1 MRIRLLPVV
10 AISAFVLAA
19 CGGGSGPSLGVSGP
33 PSAQAVAAN
42 DSDFTGTTKCP
53 ESGSWDTYL
62 KAEQTKDPSQYQT
75 DKTNWDGE
83 KAAGANDSYIAVYA
97 ASASDCGGFGASTPS
112 GKVAY
117 VFAIR
122 YKDAGSAS
130 ASYKSGS
137 KQIHL
142 SDSDL
147 ANIKAAGG
155 TVLQGSASGLG
166 DNSITVSLDI
176 ATASIYIAY
185 WQKKQ
190 FQVAVV
196 SYQVPSADVSAAAKK
211 IDARIT

>member
-1 MRIRLLPVV
+1 MRIRLPVV
-10 AISAFVLAA
+10 AIAAFLLAA
-19 CGGGSGPSLGVSGP
+19 CGGGNGPSLGVTGP
-33 PSAQAVAAN
+33 PSAKAVAAS
-42 DSDFTGTTKCP
+42 DSDFSGMTSCP

-75 DKTNWDGE
+75 DKTNWDDS
-83 KAAGANDSYIAVYA
+83 KAAGANDSYIAVYS
-97 ASASDCGGFGASTPS
+97 ASASDCGGFGANTPT

-117 VFAIR
+117 VFAVR
-122 YKDAGSAS
+122 YKDNSSAS
-130 ASYKSGS
+130 ASYKAGS

-155 TVLQGSASGLG
+155 TVQQGTATGLG
-166 DNSITVSLDI
+166 DNSIVVSLDI
-176 ATASIYIAY
+176 AGASIYIAY

-190 FQVAVV
+190 FEVAVV
-196 SYQVPSADVSAAAKK
+196 SYQLPSADAEAAAKK

>member
-1 MRIRLLPVV
+1 MRIRLPLV
-10 AISAFVLAA
+10 AIAVFLLAA

-33 PSAQAVAAN
+33 PSAKAVAAN
-42 DSDFTGTTKCP
+42 DSDFSGMSKCP

-75 DKTNWDGE
+75 DKTNWDDE
-83 KAAGANDSYIAVYA
+83 KAAGANDSYIAVYS
-97 ASASDCGGFGASTPS
+97 ASPSDCGGFGTSTPS
-112 GKVAY
+112 GKAVY

-122 YKDAGSAS
+122 YKDSNSAS
-130 ASYKSGS
+130 ASYKAGS

-155 TVLQGSASGLG
+155 TVQQGTATGLG
-166 DNSITVSLDI
+166 DNSIVVSLDI
-176 ATASIYIAY
+176 ASASIYIAY

-190 FQVAVV
+190 FEVAVV
-196 SYQVPSADVSAAAKK
+196 SYQVPSADVGAAAKK

>member
-1 MRIRLLPVV
+1 MRIRLPVV
-10 AISAFVLAA
+10 AITVFLLAA
-19 CGGGSGPSLGVSGP
+19 CGGGNGPSLGVSGP
-33 PSAQAVAAN
+33 PSAQAIAAN
-42 DSDFTGTTKCP
+42 DSDFSGMTKCP

-75 DKTNWDGE
+75 DKTNWDDE
-83 KAAGANDSYIAVYA
+83 KSAGANDSYIAVYS
-97 ASASDCGGFGASTPS
+97 ASASDCGGFGSSTPT

-122 YKDAGSAS
+122 YKDNSSAS
-130 ASYKSGS
+130 ASYKAGS

-155 TVLQGSASGLG
+155 TVQQGAATGLG
-166 DNSITVSLDI
+166 DNSIVVSLDI
-176 ATASIYIAY
+176 ASASIYIAY

-190 FQVAVV
+190 FEVAVV
-196 SYQVPSADVSAAAKK
+196 SYQVPSADVEVAAKK

>member
-1 MRIRLLPVV
+1 MRIRLLVV

-19 CGGGSGPSLGVSGP
+19 CGGGSGPSLGVAGP
-33 PSAQAVAAN
+33 PSAKAVAAN
-42 DSDFTGTTKCP
+42 DSDFSGMTSCP

-75 DKTNWDGE
+75 DKTNWDDS
-83 KAAGANDSYIAVYA
+83 KAAGANDSYIAVYS
-97 ASASDCGGFGASTPS
+97 ASAADCGGFGATTPT

-117 VFAIR
+117 VFTVR
-122 YKDAGSAS
+122 YKDTNSAS
-130 ASYKSGS
+130 ASYKAGS

-142 SDSDL
+142 SDTDL

-155 TVLQGSASGLG
+155 TVQQGSATGLG
-166 DNSITVSLDI
+166 DNSIVVALDV
-176 ATASIYIAY
+176 TGASIYIAY

-190 FQVAVV
+190 FEVAVV
-196 SYQVPSADVSAAAKK
+196 SYQLPSADAEVAAKK